1 MENTGIMPVMDVNNG
16 NNNGW
21 NSWIWI
27 IVLFFF
33 FMWGGNGFGNRG
45 NLGAEIFANGSMTR
59 DQIADEFAYNDIKN
73 GIRGVQNG
81 LCDGFYAQNTT
92 MLNGFNGIQRDIC
105 YRAGQLENGIM
116 QTGYQLGNQ
125 IAENRFAA
133 QQCCCDTNRNVDSVK
148 YENAQNT
155 CAITTNATANTQR
168 ILDKLCQMEA
178 NAKDQR
184 IAELQMNLQTANYQ
198 LSQQAQN
205 ATLIGSLRP
214 YPIPAY
220 PATSPYQ
227 ATTPYQYTGC
237 GYANNVA

>member
-16 NNNGW
+16 NGNNW

-205 ATLIGSLRP
+205 ATLIGTLRP

>member
-205 ATLIGSLRP
+205 ATLIGTLRP

>member
-16 NNNGW
+16 NGNGW

-33 FMWGGNGFGNRG
+33 MMWGGNGWGNRG
-45 NLGAEIFANGSMTR
+45 NMGAEIFANGSMTR

-105 YRAGQLENGIM
+105 YRGGQIEQGIM

-133 QQCCCDTNRNVDSVK
+133 QQCCCETNRNVDSVK

-155 CAITTNATANTQR
+155 CAITTNATANAQR

-184 IAELQMNLQTANYQ
+184 ISDLQMSLQTANMQ
-198 LSQQAQN
+198 LSQQAQSAN
-205 ATLIGSLRP
+205 LIGTLRP
-214 YPIPAY
+214 YSVPAY
-220 PATSPYQ
+220 ITSSPYQ
-227 ATTPYQYTGC
+227 AITPYQFNC
-237 GYANNVA
+237 GYGNNVA